1 MYGNNRLI
9 THCLSAALTLAV
21 ASVWLAGCAETKQP
35 WRSAPMGKEVA
46 GSGFLGGLYP
56 MQREGGEGEALL
68 VYRNPKI
75 EDKAVFAQYTKVFL
89 EPVKLYAGPGSKL
102 PDASEEQR
110 EAIANAFYAQLYDKL
125 SQDYEMVT
133 QPGPRTFH
141 VYTAIVDAEESGG
154 WIEGISYIPMPVGI
168 PGIKPALM
176 LLKDKSTGKPAFVG
190 EVTIEGKYTD
200 AQTEEVLAA
209 VIDRRV
215 GVRHPLYGL
224 FEGKTYD
231 TWHDVDEAFRYW
243 AEKLRYRF
251 CQRRGGTDCVAP
263 TE

>member
-1 MYGNNRLI
+1 MYRKKRLI
-9 THCLSAALTLAV
+9 TRCLSAALILAV
-21 ASVWLAGCAETKQP
+21 ASMWLAGCAETKQP
-35 WRSAPMGKEVA
+35 WRSAPLGKEVA

-56 MQREGGEGEALL
+56 MQHEGEKGEALL

-75 EDKAVFAQYTKVFL
+75 ENMEVFAQYTKVLL
-89 EPVKLYAGPGSKL
+89 EPVQLYAGPGSTL
-102 PDASEEQR
+102 PEAPEEQR
-110 EAIANAFYAQLYDKL
+110 ETLAKAFYAQLYDKL

-133 QPGPRTFH
+133 QRGPNTFH
-141 VYTAIVDAEESGG
+141 VYTAIVDAAESGG
-154 WIEGISYIPMPVGI
+154 WTEGISYIPMPVGI
-168 PGIKPALM
+168 PGLKMALM
-176 LLKDKSTGKPAFVG
+176 QIKDKSTGKPAFVG

-215 GVRHPLYGL
+215 GVRHPIYGL
-224 FEGKTYD
+224 FQKKTYD

-251 CQRRGGTDCVAP
+251 CQRRGGTDCVEP
-263 TE
+263 TK